1 VYVKGLTE
9 GGYNDFYGIIHKIYK
24 LEYNTCT
31 SPKKV
36 VVFLLW
42 MIWFSRYGTR
52 VNPKYNIIE
61 LEMSKRYRPF
71 DPFILANNVRQ
82 IYYIHSF
89 CR

>member
-1 VYVKGLTE
+1 
-9 GGYNDFYGIIHKIYK
+9 
-24 LEYNTCT
+24 
-31 SPKKV
+31 
-36 VVFLLW
+36 
-42 MIWFSRYGTR
+42 